1 MDDTYV
7 NGQEMTETLGL
18 CKAQIRSLKNNRE
31 SSAHAARAT
40 ERPRAAPRS
49 RACSLMCLSSF
60 PVPWESSAVLTRAR
74 APPEAGAVL
83 RWLSL
88 CLQGLAPD
96 RLMDVSHKH
105 LLT

>member
-1 MDDTYV
+1 M
-7 NGQEMTETLGL
+7 LGL
-18 CKAQIRSLKNNRE
+18 CKAQIQSLKNNRE

-49 RACSLMCLSSF
+49 RACSFLMRLFSF
-60 PVPWESSAVLTRAR
+60 PVPWESSAVLRRAR

-88 CLQGLAPD
+88 CLQSLARA
-96 RLMDVSHKH
+96 RLMDVFHKH